1 MPVKLTDTS
10 MQAALRRAAETG
22 KRVDISDASLAG
34 LRIRLTPS
42 GSRTWVLACRDTHGQ
57 MRRFRLGEYPD
68 LGISAAREAAR
79 AMRAEVRKG
88 ADPVLEARRK
98 RAIGREARAG
108 IGTLRALLD
117 LYAMKKGAAL
127 KSWSECSRRIGHV
140 FARHLSKPLATMK
153 VGDLQMTADAHPA
166 PQSAAAAVRYLR
178 PVLKW
183 ASAPGRD
190 YVPAELARI
199 VPPAIVKRRERVLSR
214 EELERL
220 LPVLRTSSRPYAA
233 AMQFMLLT
241 LARRDEVCTARWR
254 DVDLRI
260 GIWTIHQPKNR
271 QMHIVPLSRQALHLL
286 RVLQPELLKPEALIF
301 ATMTGNALGN
311 WDRETKALQE
321 ESQTLGWTRHDLR
334 RTGAT
339 MLGDMGELPD
349 IIEAA
354 LNHVS
359 IRSSLAATYNRSR
372 YRPQVAAAL
381 QRLAD
386 AIDGIV
392 TGAGEVVQIQT
403 M

>member
-1 MPVKLTDTS
+1 MPVKLTDTAIQS
-10 MQAALRRAAETG
+10 ALRRATESG
-22 KRVDISDASLAG
+22 ERIDLSDASLAG
-34 LRIRLTPS
+34 LRLRLTPS

-68 LGISAAREAAR
+68 LGIAAAREAAR

-108 IGTLRALLD
+108 IGTLKALLD
-117 LYAMKKGAAL
+117 LYASKKGAEL
-127 KSWSECSRRIGHV
+127 KSWAECRRRIDHV
-140 FARHLSKPLATMK
+140 FALYLAKPLATMT

-178 PVLKW
+178 PILKW

-190 YVPAELARI
+190 YVPVELARLA
-199 VPPAIVKRRERVLSR
+199 PPAIVKRRDRVLSR
-214 EELERL
+214 EELGRL
-220 LPVLRTSSRPYAA
+220 LPVLRASSRPYAT

-241 LARRDEVCTARWR
+241 LARREEVCTARWR
-254 DVDLRI
+254 DVDLRV
-260 GIWTIHQPKNR
+260 GTWVIHQPKNR
-271 QMHIVPLSRQALHLL
+271 QPHSVPLPRQALDLL
-286 RVLQPELLKPEALIF
+286 HALRPEEAKPEALIF
-301 ATMTGNALGN
+301 ATLTGSPLGN
-311 WDRETKALQE
+311 WDREGKALQE
-321 ESQTLGWTRHDLR
+321 ESKTSGWTRHDLR

-339 MLGDMGELPD
+339 MLGEMGELPD
-349 IIEAA
+349 IVEAA

-381 QRLAD
+381 QRLGD
-386 AIDGIV
+386 ALDGIV
-392 TGAGEVVQIQT
+392 TGAGEVVP
-403 M
+403 MRKA